1 MRILLVEDEPDLG
14 TALRDM
20 LNQHNYVVDWVQD
33 GGEAWNYLETKWT
46 NYHVAIFD
54 WMLPG
59 LSGVELLRRL
69 RKQNSPLP
77 VLMLTA
83 KSAVEDKVTGLDSGA
98 DYYLVKPFGMA
109 ELLAVIRALQRR
121 SPELAPAKLSLGCLS
136 LDYSNNCVCV
146 CNSEEEEKEVPLTS
160 KEFQLLEYLMRHPDR
175 IVSRDQILSQIWDWN
190 AETMSN
196 VVAAQVRLLRRKL
209 AQCGCANPIESIYG
223 LGYRFDSSPR
233 LEDSDE

>member
-14 TALRDM
+14 AALKDM
-20 LNQHNYVVDWVQD
+20 LNQHNYVVDWVLD
-33 GGEAWNYLETKWT
+33 GVEAWNYLETSWT
-46 NYHVAIFD
+46 QYHVAIFD

-59 LSGVELLRRL
+59 LSGVELLRLL
-69 RKQNSPLP
+69 RRQNSTLP

-146 CNSEEEEKEVPLTS
+146 CGDGDREVPLTN
-160 KEFQLLEYLMRHPDR
+160 KEFQLLEYFMRHPDR
-175 IVSRDQILSQIWDWN
+175 IVSRDRILSQIWDWN

-209 AQCGCANPIESIYG
+209 AECGCANPIESIYG
-223 LGYRFDSSPR
+223 QGYRFDSNPR
-233 LEDSDE
+233 LAQDIDE